1 MKSTNIKRH
10 MAACTQNREDLGA
23 GKVEIRQPI
32 KKPRKTANCHNCD
45 KTMRSDHI
53 KKHKKVCTIDR
64 SLDAA
69 NKVQIQQPT
78 KKHDKT
84 ASSVAFEPDRTDAII
99 SKEISEKKK
108 RLLTPGKLLTIRLR
122 INCAAI
128 LHQ

>member
-23 GKVEIRQPI
+23 GKVQIRQPI

-84 ASSVAFEPDRTDAII
+84 ASSVAFEPEQTDAII
-99 SKEISEKKK
+99 SKEISEKKE
-108 RLLTPGKLLTIRLR
+108 T
-122 INCAAI
+122 AI
-128 LHQ
+128 DTRKIVNR